1 MKKIIYATILFVL
14 ATFSATTLLA
24 QNPGKIVGKVID
36 QKTSETLIGATV
48 SIEGTTKG
56 AATDVDGR
64 YSLSG
69 IAPGRYTILVRY
81 IGYQAKSIS
90 DIEVKAGSAT
100 PLDVTLAPSATTALS
115 EVVIKATYRQES
127 VNALYAIQKN
137 SVSISDGISSELI
150 RKSPDRN
157 TSDVLKRVSG
167 TTIQDNKFVVVRGL
181 SDRYN
186 SASLDGAPLPSTE
199 PNRKAFSFDIVPSS
213 LIDNIIISKTASPD
227 LPGDFAGGNVQ
238 ILTKD
243 IPDNNFLTVG
253 IGYSYNTQSTF
264 KDFRSGFRSASDY
277 FAFDDGSR
285 KLVSN
290 FPTTNEV
297 LNGQVTGSRAIQSIQ
312 SLNNDFSIYKSKALP
327 GQNYQVTLGNVA
339 EIGKN
344 KNRFGTTV
352 SLTYRNTQTIVPDLQ
367 QQFDSYDYH
376 SEQNKFSTNI
386 GALANFAYS
395 FGKNKITFKNLYNRI
410 LDDQFTYRTGSN
422 TGSVSSDNHFYAF
435 DMLEKGLF
443 KSTLEGE
450 HALGKKTSKIKWNL
464 GFSNIVNDQP
474 DQKKV
479 NYKQNNTGNPN
490 EPYVAAIS
498 STLGKENAR
507 LFSHLNENIYSGKI
521 DYNLPVSLFTQST
534 LKIGVSSQYRD
545 RTFDA
550 RFLGVV
556 FNEETAGKLN
566 YDVAQLLQRPIQTL
580 FGPNLI
586 KSGVFDLDELANLT
600 DRYTANS
607 LTNAG
612 YAMLDS
618 KMGKKVR
625 VVYGLRVEK
634 FDLDLVTQDPNQ
646 PKVKLNNTD
655 FLPSV
660 NFTYALTP
668 KANFRASYFRSV
680 ARPEFRELAP
690 FAYYDYEMLA
700 SVQGNAF
707 LKRTVIDNADLRYE
721 FYPAAGQIFSIS
733 GFYKKFQNAI
743 EPLIEDEN
751 SSTTI
756 SYFNSKSAYV
766 YGVELEARKALDFI
780 DDGAFFKNSTAYV
793 NASFTKS
800 KVTNPIDGVPR
811 LEKTR
816 ALVGQSPYVINAG
829 LTHTELD
836 NKLSFNILFNRL
848 GKRIFYAGGTRFS
861 SVYEMPRNV
870 LDFQVGYKVLKS
882 KGEIKLGG
890 SDLLNAKYNFQYQ
903 LDGKPYTFSGT
914 GSTFKRYT
922 PGSNYSLSFNYT
934 F

>member
-1 MKKIIYATILFVL
+1 VKKIVYATFLFVITTL
-14 ATFSATTLLA
+14 YATTLLA
-24 QNPGKIVGKVID
+24 QNTGKITGKIID

-56 AATDVDGR
+56 AATDVEGR

-90 DIEVKAGSAT
+90 DIEVKANVAT

-150 RKSPDRN
+150 RRSPDRN

-199 PNRKAFSFDIVPSS
+199 PNRKAFSFDIVPSN

-243 IPDNNFLTVG
+243 IPDNNFVSVS

-264 KDFRSGFRSASDY
+264 KDFRSGFRSTSDY

-297 LNGQVTGSRAIQSIQ
+297 LNNQVTGTRNIQSIR
-312 SLNNDFSIYKSKALP
+312 SLNNDFSIYSNKALP
-327 GQNYQVTLGNVA
+327 AQNYQVTVGNVA

-352 SLTYRNTQTIVPDLQ
+352 SLTYRNTQSIIPDLQ
-367 QQFDSYDYH
+367 QQFDNYDYH
-376 SEQNKFSTNI
+376 SEVNKFSTNI

-422 TGSVSSDNHFYAF
+422 TGTTSSDNRFYAY
-435 DMLEKGLF
+435 DLLEKGLL

-450 HALGKKTSKIKWNL
+450 HSLGKKNSKIKWNL
-464 GFSNIVNDQP
+464 GYSNILNDQP

-479 NYKQNNTGNPN
+479 NYKQGNPG
-490 EPYVAAIS
+490 EPYFAAVNS
-498 STLGKENAR
+498 LGKENAR
-507 LFSHLNENIYSGKI
+507 LFSHLNENIYSGKV
-521 DYNLPVSLFTQST
+521 DYSLPVNLFKQST
-534 LKIGVSSQYRD
+534 LKIGGSSQYRD
-545 RTFDA
+545 RDFNA
-550 RFLGVV
+550 RFIGLVIDE
-556 FNEETAGKLN
+556 NN
-566 YDVAQLLQRPIQTL
+566 QQYDIQSILQRPIQTL
-580 FGPNLI
+580 FGPSLVNAGI
-586 KSGVFDLDELANLT
+586 YNLDEIPNLT

-618 KMGKKVR
+618 KIGENVR

-634 FDLDLVTQDPNQ
+634 FNLNVETEDPNQ
-646 PKVKLNNTD
+646 PKVKLDNTD

-660 NFTYALTP
+660 NFTYALTK
-668 KANFRASYFRSV
+668 KANFRASYYRSV
-680 ARPEFRELAP
+680 ARPEFRELSL
-690 FAYYDYEMLA
+690 FSYYDYELLA
-700 SVQGNAF
+700 SAQGNPN

-721 FYPAAGQIFSIS
+721 FYPSAGQIFSIS

-743 EPLIEDEN
+743 EPLIEDGN

-780 DDGAFFKNSTAYV
+780 SDGNFFKNSTAYV

-800 KVTNPIDGVPR
+800 KVTNPNDGVVR

-829 LTHTELD
+829 LTHTELN
-836 NKLSFNILFNRL
+836 NKLSFNVLFNRL

-870 LDFQVGYKVLKS
+870 LDFQIGYKVMKS

-890 SDLLNAKYNFQYQ
+890 SDLLNAKYNFQYE
-903 LDGKPYTFSGT
+903 LDGKPYNFSGT
-914 GSTFKRYT
+914 GTTFKRYT

>member
-1 MKKIIYATILFVL
+1 VKKIIYATVLFVL

-24 QNPGKIVGKVID
+24 QNTGKIVGKVID

-48 SIEGTTKG
+48 SIQGTTKG
-56 AATDVDGR
+56 AATDVDGH
-64 YSLSG
+64 YALSG
-69 IAPGRYTILVRY
+69 IAPGRYIILVRY
-81 IGYQAKSIS
+81 IGYSTKSIS
-90 DIEVKAGSAT
+90 DIEVKANVAT
-100 PLDVTLAPSATTALS
+100 PLDITLAPSATTALN

-150 RKSPDRN
+150 RRSPDRN

-186 SASLDGAPLPSTE
+186 SASLDGSPLPSTE
-199 PNRKAFSFDIVPSS
+199 PNRKAFSFDIVPSA

-227 LPGDFAGGNVQ
+227 LPGDFAGGYVQ

-253 IGYSYNTQSTF
+253 IGYGYNTQSTF
-264 KDFRSGFRSASDY
+264 KDFRSGFRSTSDY
-277 FAFDDGSR
+277 FGFDDGSR

-297 LNGQVTGSRAIQSIQ
+297 LNNQVTGNRNVQSIN
-312 SLNNDFSIYKSKALP
+312 SLNNDFSIYSAKALP
-327 GQNYQVTLGNVA
+327 SQNYQLTWGNVA

-344 KNRFGTTV
+344 KNRFGTTIA
-352 SLTYRNTQTIVPDLQ
+352 LTYRNTQTIVPDMQ
-367 QQFDSYDYH
+367 QQFDNYDYH
-376 SEQNKFSTNI
+376 SEQNKFSTNV

-395 FGKNKITFKNLYNRI
+395 FGKNKITFKNLYNRV

-422 TGSVSSDNHFYAF
+422 TGTTSSDNRFYAY
-435 DMLEKGLF
+435 DLLEKGLL

-450 HALGKKTSKIKWNL
+450 HSLGKKTSKIKWNL
-464 GFSNIVNDQP
+464 GFSNILNDQP

-479 NYKQNNTGNPN
+479 NYKQSNPG
-490 EPYVAAIS
+490 EPYYATVTS
-498 STLGKENAR
+498 LGKENAR
-507 LFSHLNENIYSGKI
+507 LFSHLNENIYSGKV
-521 DYNLPVSLFTQST
+521 DYNVPVNLFTQST
-534 LKIGVSSQYRD
+534 LKLGVSSQYRD
-545 RTFDA
+545 RDFNA
-550 RFLGVV
+550 RFIGLVIDQ
-556 FNEETAGKLN
+556 NN
-566 YDVAQLLQRPIQTL
+566 QQYDINQILQRPIQTL
-580 FGPNLI
+580 FGRNLI
-586 KSGVFDLDELANLT
+586 NAGIYSLDEIPNLT

-618 KMGKKVR
+618 KFGKKVR

-634 FDLDLVTQDPNQ
+634 FDLDLVTSDPLQ

-668 KANFRASYFRSV
+668 KANFRASYYRSV

-700 SVQGNAF
+700 SVQGNSF

-721 FYPAAGQIFSIS
+721 FYPSAGQIFSIS
-733 GFYKKFQNAI
+733 TFYKKFQNAI

-780 DDGAFFKNSTAYV
+780 NGGLFFKNSTAYV

-800 KVTNPIDGVPR
+800 RVTNPDDGVDR

-829 LTHTELD
+829 FTHTELD
-836 NKLSFNILFNRL
+836 NKLSFNVLFNRL

-870 LDFQVGYKVLKS
+870 LDFQLGYKVLKS
-882 KGEIKLGG
+882 KGEIKLGA
-890 SDLLNAKYNFQYQ
+890 SDLLNAKYNFQYM
-903 LDGKPYTFSGT
+903 LDGKPYNFSGT
-914 GSTFKRYT
+914 GTTFKRYT
-922 PGSNYSLSFNYT
+922 PGTSYSLSFNYT

>member
-1 MKKIIYATILFVL
+1 MVKRVIQIFCLVL
-14 ATFSATTLLA
+14 VIVSASLNASA
-24 QNPGKIVGKVID
+24 QNTGKITGKVID

-56 AATDVDGR
+56 AATDVEGH

-90 DIEVKAGSAT
+90 DIEVKAGVAT

-137 SVSISDGISSELI
+137 SVAISDGISSELI
-150 RKSPDRN
+150 RRSPDRN

-213 LIDNIIISKTASPD
+213 LIDNIIINKTASPD

-243 IPDNNFLTVG
+243 IPDNNFFTIG
-253 IGYSYNTQSTF
+253 IGAGYNSQSTF
-264 KDFRSGFRSASDY
+264 KDFRSGFRSGSDY

-297 LNGQVTGSRAIQSIQ
+297 LNNQVTGNRAIQSIN
-312 SLNNDFSIYKSKALP
+312 SLNNDFSIYTAKALP
-327 GQNYQVTLGNVA
+327 TQNYQLTWGNVA

-352 SLTYRNTQTIVPDLQ
+352 ALTYRNSQTIVPDLQ
-367 QQFDSYDYH
+367 QQFDNYDYH
-376 SEQNKFSTNI
+376 SEVNKFSTNI

-422 TGSVSSDNHFYAF
+422 SGTTSSDNRFYAF
-435 DMLEKGLF
+435 DLLEKGLL
-443 KSTLEGE
+443 KSTIEGE
-450 HALGKKTSKIKWNL
+450 HGLGKKTSKIKWNL
-464 GFSNIVNDQP
+464 GYSNILNDQP

-479 NYKQNNTGNPN
+479 NYKQGNAG
-490 EPYVAAIS
+490 EPYFAAVNS
-498 STLGKENAR
+498 LGKENAR
-507 LFSHLNENIYSGKI
+507 LFSHLNENIYSGKV
-521 DYNLPVSLFTQST
+521 DYNLPVDLFKQST
-534 LKIGVSSQYRD
+534 LKIGVNSQYRD
-545 RTFDA
+545 RDFNA
-550 RFLGVV
+550 RFIGLVIDE
-556 FNEETAGKLN
+556 NN
-566 YDVAQLLQRPIQTL
+566 QQYDIQQILQRPISTL

-586 KSGVFDLDELANLT
+586 KAGLYNLDEIPNLT

-607 LTNAG
+607 FTNAG

-618 KMGKKVR
+618 KMGENVR
-625 VVYGLRVEK
+625 IVYGLRVEK
-634 FDLDLVTQDPNQ
+634 FDLNVETEDPNQ

-660 NFTYALTP
+660 NFTYALTK
-668 KANFRASYFRSV
+668 KANFRASYYRSV
-680 ARPEFRELAP
+680 ARPEFRELSL
-690 FAYYDYEMLA
+690 FSYYDYEMLA
-700 SVQGNAF
+700 SVQGNPN

-721 FYPAAGQIFSIS
+721 FYPAAGQIFSVS
-733 GFYKKFQNAI
+733 AFYKKFQNAI

-780 DDGAFFKNSTAYV
+780 DGSNFFKNSTAYV

-800 KVTNPIDGVPR
+800 KVTNPNDGVPR
-811 LEKTR
+811 LETSR

-861 SVYEMPRNV
+861 SVYELPRNV

-882 KGEIKLGG
+882 KGEIKLAG
-890 SDLLNAKYNFQYQ
+890 SDLLNAPYNFQYQ
-903 LDGKPYTFSGT
+903 LNGKPYSFSGT
-914 GSTFKRYT
+914 GNTFKRYT
-922 PGSNYSLSFNYT
+922 PGTNYSISFNYT